1 MIGPLNGALARPGL
15 LDAGAQRMVN
25 DLYVAA
31 TVWRTV
37 AGEDTVVAQFN
48 TRLAAANAAPA
59 GRDAAGAQGNAAQRL
74 FVCVAPL
81 YASVGKDDEVWA
93 GAGEMRL
100 RVVAVDRYPH
110 DQQLLLQEVQ

>member
-1 MIGPLNGALARPGL
+1 MTLGPLNGALARPGL
-15 LDAGAQRMVN
+15 LDAGARRMVS

-37 AGEDTVVAQFN
+37 AGEDAIVAQFN
-48 TRLAAANAAPA
+48 TRLAAASTAPS

-81 YASVGKDDEVWA
+81 YAAVGKDDEVWA
-93 GAGEMRL
+93 GDLRL
-100 RVVAVDRYPH
+100 RVVAVDHYPH